1 MCPLWATVLPC
12 SAKSL
17 HTGYLYPNSRDKDS
31 RMPCTSAGIRAKGE
45 NYWWWGNQSYSVF
58 EFSDV
63 LLWKFKYF
71 ISSFS
76 FLSRISFANILCF
89 KWCRTDGD
97 AQISSYSYKPCY
109 REVQS
114 QAGFSG
120 DGYITYG
127 KDSGIDRRRTFV
139 EHSRGKLSLSI
150 KI

>member
-1 MCPLWATVLPC
+1 M
-12 SAKSL
+12 S
-17 HTGYLYPNSRDKDS
+17 DS
-31 RMPCTSAGIRAKGE
+31 
-45 NYWWWGNQSYSVF
+45 N
-58 EFSDV
+58 
-63 LLWKFKYF
+63 
-71 ISSFS
+71 SSFQTYYYES
-76 FLSRISFANILCF
+76 LNILFPLLVFFSRISFANILCF

-139 EHSRGKLSLSI
+139 EHSLNK
-150 KI
+150 